1 MIRHQWAMER
11 LCGPTLYFG
20 VWFKINGQSSVL
32 GNRFK
37 RAMNDAFDDFVGISR
52 RWKYES
58 AVSAHMRKGHGP
70 MALTDCLR

>member
-20 VWFKINGQSSVL
+20 VWFKLNGQSSAL

-37 RAMNDAFDDFVGISR
+37 RAMNDAFDDFVGGILHRVPSTR
-52 RWKYES
+52 AR
-58 AVSAHMRKGHGP
+58 
-70 MALTDCLR
+70 TCD